1 MKPAKKE
8 KYEKII
14 ERKNLFFSS
23 HVCEIRFNLQETC
36 VVFYSEKNAL
46 FTIINGFFT
55 RENFFLNDR

>member
-1 MKPAKKE
+1 M
-8 KYEKII
+8 
-14 ERKNLFFSS
+14 NLFFSS

-55 RENFFLNDR
+55 RENFFLNDRKFIF